1 MPKRKRKIFSRPRKL
16 YDKARITEEDEIVKR
31 YGLKSKREIWKADSA
46 ISKIRNL
53 AKSLITKSEEEK
65 NAFVNRLKE
74 KGFNVKTIP
83 DVLALNK
90 EDWLKRRLQSIVVK
104 KGITKT
110 YGQARQIINHKHIIM
125 EGKIIDSPSHLTT
138 LEEEKTVETRLA
150 LPEKKLISD
159 EEKQILKQIKPKEKE
174 EKTE

>member
-1 MPKRKRKIFSRPRKL
+1 MPIRKHKRYSRPRKL
-16 YDKARITEEDEIVKR
+16 YDIATMKEEQTLIKK
-31 YGLKSKREIWKADSA
+31 YGLKTRREVWRADFQ
-46 ISKIRNL
+46 ISKIRDI
-53 AKSLITKSEEEK
+53 AKTLITADEKKKEE
-65 NAFVNRLKE
+65 FVNRQKE
-74 KGFNVKTIP
+74 KGFNVES
-83 DVLALNK
+83 LADILGLNK